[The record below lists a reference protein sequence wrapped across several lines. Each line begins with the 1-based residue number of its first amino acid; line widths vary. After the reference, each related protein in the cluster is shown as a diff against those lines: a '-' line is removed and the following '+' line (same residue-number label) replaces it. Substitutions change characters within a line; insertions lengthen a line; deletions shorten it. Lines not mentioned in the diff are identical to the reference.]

1 MYPNWN
7 KGVIFVRVAF
17 FSDVHGNELALDAVL
32 HDIRE
37 MGCDKVYMLGDICFR
52 GYAPKACLDKVM
64 DVADVVVRGN
74 ADEWIVRGVR
84 EGEVPPER
92 LDVMNGERAFALHQ
106 LTTEDVR
113 QLNDLPTTCESL
125 DPDLDSTWL
134 AFHATPDDTFAIVP
148 EGVSDSVIEQSI
160 IGSNPHKLF
169 FYGHI
174 HIPYV
179 RRIGDRTIVNIGSV
193 GMPFDGIAQAS
204 YAIVDN
210 SRFDTQI
217 HLRRIPYDVEAACK
231 RYDEVG
237 YPLATAMANV
247 LRTARPL

>member
-1 MYPNWN
+1 M
-7 KGVIFVRVAF
+7 RVAF

-64 DVADVVVRGN
+64 AVADTVVRGN

-84 EGEVPPER
+84 EGEVPPDR

-106 LTTEDVR
+106 LTAEDVK
-113 QLNDLPTTCESL
+113 QLADLPMTCESL
-125 DPDLDSTWL
+125 NPELDSTWL
-134 AFHATPDDTFAIVP
+134 AFHATPADTFAVVA
-148 EGVSDSVIEQSI
+148 ESASDRAIEQSI
-160 IGSNPHKLF
+160 VDGHPHKLF

-179 RRIGDRTIVNIGSV
+179 RRTGDRTIVNIGSV

-204 YAIVDN
+204 YAIVDS

-231 RYDEVG
+231 RYEAAG